1 MFGLNHDHPRVQSPI
16 VAGFEDLKVLDLI
29 DPVSGTWDSN
39 LIHGMFIPQEANM
52 IMSIPLCQSF
62 AEDKL
67 IWPFSP
73 SGIYTVKSGSKFLAN
88 ENELSSALGDSSQS
102 TRVWK
107 IIWELSVPNKV
118 RNFMWCSCRDAIPV
132 KKNIGK
138 AGLGVVIRNSHGQAI
153 ASLSEQ
159 APQPYSSDIVK
170 AMAAARAISF
180 AHELGFTSYT
190 IEGDS
195 ETVIK
200 ALQADDDSLSPFG
213 HILAWPNPQ

>member
-1 MFGLNHDHPRVQSPI
+1 
-16 VAGFEDLKVLDLI
+16 
-29 DPVSGTWDSN
+29 
-39 LIHGMFIPQEANM
+39 
-52 IMSIPLCQSF
+52 
-62 AEDKL
+62 
-67 IWPFSP
+67 
-73 SGIYTVKSGSKFLAN
+73 
-88 ENELSSALGDSSQS
+88 
-102 TRVWK
+102 
-107 IIWELSVPNKV
+107 
-118 RNFMWCSCRDAIPV
+118 MWCSCRDAIPV

-180 AHELGFTSYT
+180 AHELGFTSYI